1 MLSNW
6 LSPARAS
13 ITTRLL
19 LWFLAISLIPC
30 GLLTAINTYLS
41 LNSLRRSVKSK
52 LLSISASKTTQLESF
67 VRQCRGDVAVLGQ
80 APRTVQTTEELSRA
94 LAKGTL
100 TEAVRQQKEKTYHA
114 IANHYL

>member
-13 ITTRLL
+13 ITTRLM

-41 LNSLRRSVKSK
+41 LNSLQRSLKSK
-52 LLSISASKTTQLESF
+52 LLSISASTTTQLEGF
-67 VRQCRGDVAVLGQ
+67 VRQSRGNAAALGQ
-80 APRTVQTTEELSRA
+80 SPRTVETTEELSGA

-100 TEAVRQQKEKTYHA
+100 T
-114 IANHYL
+114 